1 MKVMKN
7 GTGTAVNDLQSEGG
21 TVLLINKPKECTSF
35 DVVSRVRRILGVK
48 KAGHAGTLDPLATG
62 LLIIGTERRTRE
74 LGGFQDLEKEYHV
87 VMMLGERTPTFDA
100 ESPAVERGSLIGIT
114 EVQIRET
121 VAQFVGEQYQIP
133 PMYSAVK
140 VRGKRLYKYA
150 RKGVEVAR
158 PPRSVSIHSIAVTKV
173 DLPRVHLNVVCSK
186 GTYVRTLVDDIG
198 SRLSI

>member
-1 MKVMKN
+1 
-7 GTGTAVNDLQSEGG
+7 
-21 TVLLINKPKECTSF
+21 
-35 DVVSRVRRILGVK
+35 
-48 KAGHAGTLDPLATG
+48 
-62 LLIIGTERRTRE
+62 
-74 LGGFQDLEKEYHV
+74 
-87 VMMLGERTPTFDA
+87 MMLGERTPTFDA

-198 SRLSI
+198 SRLGCGAYVESLERLRIGGFRLEDAMSLTDLQRSVEQTVPG